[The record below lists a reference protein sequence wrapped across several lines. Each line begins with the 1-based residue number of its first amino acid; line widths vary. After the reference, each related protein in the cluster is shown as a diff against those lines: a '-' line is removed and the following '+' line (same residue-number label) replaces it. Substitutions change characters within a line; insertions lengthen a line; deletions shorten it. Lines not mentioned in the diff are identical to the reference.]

1 MRTDVAFFL
10 PDEATTLTVYRV
22 PGTSELNP
30 DWGAAVP
37 ETPVLRLIPDVL
49 SSRVTWYQST

>member
-1 MRTDVAFFL
+1 MAFFF

-22 PGTSELNP
+22 PGTSELKP
-30 DWGAAVP
+30 DWGVAVP
-37 ETPVLRLIPDVL
+37 ETLVLRLTPDVL